1 MCAAAV
7 LSPTPKLPVS
17 CVFWRRWL
25 QGWQPLHAAIVGT
38 VMAIL
43 LLLWWFSS
51 QHWQTQARQVDQAA
65 RMQQAGM
72 AAIVAENLRQ
82 VVEKAQLA
90 AAVAQQG
97 LWAFHLG
104 KGHSHWRHGENPQ
117 GGGDHSGNPG
127 GGI

>member
-1 MCAAAV
+1 M
-7 LSPTPKLPVS
+7 
-17 CVFWRRWL
+17 

-97 LWAFHLG
+97 LWGQRGWQQQLEQMLQRDRVFLRHALYSADGQHLAG
-104 KGHSHWRHGENPQ
+104 A
-117 GGGDHSGNPG
+117 
-127 GGI
+127 